1 MHTCNMKI
9 ALNPSST
16 SKKSLITILKSVTS
30 FFFFKEAQ
38 KAYMITIFINTK
50 LINIFVYKDN
60 NSFTEICIINY
71 KM

>member
-50 LINIFVYKDN
+50 LINIFVYN